1 MRTIAINPA
10 PRKAKKNTTK
20 RGKTVAKKKTKK
32 RTPAKKNPTRR
43 RPRRNQA
50 KMKVT
55 PIEARNLAMAGAGG
69 ATAGAMESYIDD
81 LKPAFLD
88 MVPTGV
94 VSVGIGVLLTAV
106 TKAAPVKSFA
116 SGWVAQGAGSAIK
129 HFMNQGPAKTETKTE
144 DKSTAAL
151 LSFSNP
157 THYRTN
163 MAGHVGNL
171 ISISD

>member
-20 RGKTVAKKKTKK
+20 RGTTVAKKKTKK

-69 ATAGAMESYIDD
+69 ATAGPD
-81 LKPAFLD
+81 
-88 MVPTGV
+88 
-94 VSVGIGVLLTAV
+94 GIL
-106 TKAAPVKSFA
+106 
-116 SGWVAQGAGSAIK
+116 
-129 HFMNQGPAKTETKTE
+129 H
-144 DKSTAAL
+144 
-151 LSFSNP
+151 
-157 THYRTN
+157 
-163 MAGHVGNL
+163 
-171 ISISD
+171 